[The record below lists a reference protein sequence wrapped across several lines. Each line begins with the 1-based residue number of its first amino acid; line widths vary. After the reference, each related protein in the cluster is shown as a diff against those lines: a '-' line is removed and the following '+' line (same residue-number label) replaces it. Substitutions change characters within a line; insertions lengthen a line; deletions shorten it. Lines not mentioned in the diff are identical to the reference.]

1 MALSTYCTGCL
12 LRKQLNAL
20 DKNSAPEARKQEF
33 LREMLRLFAQASPQ
47 DNAPAMLYRTEALH
61 RELLGPL
68 PGFEEEKKLYNA
80 VMLAQEAHMQSRID
94 TAEDPLKAALQL
106 ALTGNYIDFGAAGN
120 VEKETLQKLL
130 DDAFTQVIDGTEYA
144 EFCRDAA
151 AAKSMVFL
159 TDNCGEIVADK
170 LLIRQLQK
178 RWPLLKITVIV
189 RGGAAVNDATAE
201 DAAAVGMNTVAPVI
215 SSGIGMAGTD
225 IRLVSEEAR
234 ALLKNADLIL
244 AKGQGNFETMNEG
257 DLPVYFAFLCKCPWF
272 TRRFGLE
279 LYQPVFVRRERLN
292 IRPV

>member
-20 DKNSAPEARKQEF
+20 DKNPAPETEKQKF
-33 LREMLRLFAQASPQ
+33 LHGMLQLFADPSPQ
-47 DNAPAMLYRTEALH
+47 DNAPALLYRLEALH

-68 PGFEEEKKLYNA
+68 PGFEAEKKLYNA

-94 TAEDPLKAALQL
+94 TADDPLKAALQL

-120 VEKETLQKLL
+120 VEEATLQKLL
-130 DDAFTQVIDGTEYA
+130 DDAFTQTISESEYA
-144 EFCRDAA
+144 AFCRDASVSS
-151 AAKSMVFL
+151 SMVFL

-170 LLIRQLQK
+170 LLIRQLRK
-178 RWPLLKITVIV
+178 RWPQLNITVIV
-189 RGGAAVNDATAE
+189 RGGAAVNDATVE
-201 DAAAVGMNTVAPVI
+201 DALAVGMDTVAPVV
-215 SSGIGMAGTD
+215 SSGVGMAGTD
-225 IRLVSEEAR
+225 IRLVSEDAR
-234 ALLKNADLIL
+234 TLLQNADLIL

-292 IRPV
+292 ILAI